1 MEKTGFQAILLLS
14 LLLSNKSLLVEL
26 ILCLYFLTTK
36 YDKRV
41 LFSFHRKRFNP
52 KIVPLVSIVGRLN
65 LDLFLNRSQG
75 IQATEKENN
84 NITFPNYGNPTRCRT
99 EMRCC
104 YSKKKK
110 KVISK
115 TSSRSS
121 ETNLSFLIAGSDHF
135 ILLASKAATSNL
147 T

>member
-110 KVISK
+110 KSYF
-115 TSSRSS
+115 
-121 ETNLSFLIAGSDHF
+121 EN
-135 ILLASKAATSNL
+135 IL
-147 T
+147 

>member
-110 KVISK
+110 KLFRKHPLGLQKQIF
-115 TSSRSS
+115 
-121 ETNLSFLIAGSDHF
+121 LS
-135 ILLASKAATSNL
+135 
-147 T
+147 